1 MSKITECEHMV
12 GKTYR
17 DRDGV
22 TVTVVKVEETKAA
35 GPKMTKGV
43 SLTVTNGKHE
53 MKIGKSLFFQKRGFK
68 EC

>member
-1 MSKITECEHMV
+1 ML

-22 TVTVVKVEETKAA
+22 TVTVIKIEETKAC
-35 GPKMTKGV
+35 GSKMTKGV
-43 SLTVTNGKHE
+43 SLTVTNGKYE
-53 MKIGKSLFFQKRGFK
+53 MKIGKWIFFQKRGFK